1 MAWHGGSMPRSF
13 RSGLGYTD
21 FIPNVWGGGMLLWIL
36 GSFVV
41 SEAVIGI
48 TLTALLLLG
57 RTDPLFVVDT
67 LSVIGFA
74 IFAVGFLP
82 LLSKLRHLAL
92 EEPAIENKPD
102 EGSTFRRNAGLRL
115 CTFAERFGHL
125 LRAILIGGIVVGTGL
140 GLFYFSGSS

>member
-1 MAWHGGSMPRSF
+1 
-13 RSGLGYTD
+13 
-21 FIPNVWGGGMLLWIL
+21 MLLWML

-41 SEAVIGI
+41 SEAVVGI

-57 RTDPLFVVDT
+57 RTDPLFVADT

-82 LLSKLRHLAL
+82 LVSKLRHLAL
-92 EEPAIENKPD
+92 EESTIKNEPD
-102 EGSTFRRNAGLRL
+102 EESAFRRNAGSRFRA
-115 CTFAERFGHL
+115 FAERFGHL

-140 GLFYFSGSS
+140 GLFHFSGSS